1 MYAVERVDCRRGCD
15 GQGKVRERRKV
26 FKAREKSGKNENFFE
41 VREKSVNFLKSQGKS
56 LILSKSVKSEGILL
70 SGL

>member
-1 MYAVERVDCRRGCD
+1 MGLPRS
-15 GQGKVRERRKV
+15 GKVRERRKV
-26 FKAREKSGKNENFFE
+26 FKVREKSGKNENFFK